1 MRGGR
6 RAQALGLILGLGAL
20 SWSQGVVR
28 HDLTPP
34 EPLPLGGYTERGT
47 HTFEPGHARL
57 FARAVALRTTGRP
70 VVLVSLEMLTI
81 PEGLRDAV
89 RQRVGD
95 QAEVVLIATHTHC
108 APDSQ
113 MLNPRMTFPI
123 PGIATFRS
131 RWLEWY
137 ADRIAEAVQAA
148 RRQPVSLDQLKFA
161 RESQPFQRSRRPGIT
176 ESESLAVFAG
186 SQPWLVAVPAHA
198 TVLPASYRQL
208 SGDWPGAVAQHTGAL
223 VVPGS
228 IGDASPATRQGE
240 SVFAFARRISS
251 WVESAPRR
259 PLAATSAKVV
269 VAPVKLPDAVP
280 HPEFVSSNGVTPEL
294 AQLVMTRF
302 APPAAELTL
311 IQLGDL
317 LLIGVPGEPTGA
329 FARQL
334 RAAAWQRGFRNSYV
348 LSHTNGWAGYLLTA
362 EEYQQGGYEATLS
375 FYGPDVLTLF
385 EESVSAGCER
395 LRSMAVR

>member
-1 MRGGR
+1 
-6 RAQALGLILGLGAL
+6 
-20 SWSQGVVR
+20 
-28 HDLTPP
+28 
-34 EPLPLGGYTERGT
+34 
-47 HTFEPGHARL
+47 
-57 FARAVALRTTGRP
+57 
-70 VVLVSLEMLTI
+70 
-81 PEGLRDAV
+81 
-89 RQRVGD
+89 
-95 QAEVVLIATHTHC
+95 
-108 APDSQ
+108 
-113 MLNPRMTFPI
+113 
-123 PGIATFRS
+123 
-131 RWLEWY
+131 
-137 ADRIAEAVQAA
+137 
-148 RRQPVSLDQLKFA
+148 
-161 RESQPFQRSRRPGIT
+161 
-176 ESESLAVFAG
+176 
-186 SQPWLVAVPAHA
+186 
-198 TVLPASYRQL
+198 
-208 SGDWPGAVAQHTGAL
+208 
-223 VVPGS
+223 
-228 IGDASPATRQGE
+228 
-240 SVFAFARRISS
+240 
-251 WVESAPRR
+251 
-259 PLAATSAKVV
+259 VV

>member
-1 MRGGR
+1 
-6 RAQALGLILGLGAL
+6 
-20 SWSQGVVR
+20 
-28 HDLTPP
+28 
-34 EPLPLGGYTERGT
+34 
-47 HTFEPGHARL
+47 
-57 FARAVALRTTGRP
+57 
-70 VVLVSLEMLTI
+70 
-81 PEGLRDAV
+81 
-89 RQRVGD
+89 
-95 QAEVVLIATHTHC
+95 
-108 APDSQ
+108 
-113 MLNPRMTFPI
+113 
-123 PGIATFRS
+123 
-131 RWLEWY
+131 
-137 ADRIAEAVQAA
+137 
-148 RRQPVSLDQLKFA
+148 
-161 RESQPFQRSRRPGIT
+161 
-176 ESESLAVFAG
+176 
-186 SQPWLVAVPAHA
+186 
-198 TVLPASYRQL
+198 
-208 SGDWPGAVAQHTGAL
+208 

>member
-6 RAQALGLILGLGAL
+6 RAQALGLVLGLSAL

-47 HTFEPGHARL
+47 HTFEPGPARL
-57 FARAVALRTTGRP
+57 YARAVALRTTGRP
-70 VVLVSLEMLTI
+70 VMLVSLEMLTI

-95 QAEVVLIATHTHC
+95 QAEVVLMATHTHC

-137 ADRIAEAVQAA
+137 ADRIAEAVRTA
-148 RRQPVSLDQLKFA
+148 RRQPISLDQLKFA
-161 RESQPFQRSRRPGIT
+161 RESQPFQRSRRPGVT
-176 ESESLAVFAG
+176 ESESLALFAG
-186 SQPWLVAVPAHA
+186 AQPWLVAVPAHA

-208 SGDWPGAVAQHTGAL
+208 SGDWPGAVAQNTGAL
-223 VVPGS
+223 VVPGA
-228 IGDASPATRQGE
+228 IGDASPATREGE
-240 SVFAFARRISS
+240 SVYAFARRITE
-251 WVESAPRR
+251 WVKGAPQR
-259 PLAATSAKVV
+259 PLAPSATLVI
-269 VAPVKLPDAVP
+269 APVNLPAAVP

-302 APPAAELTL
+302 APPAAEISL

-334 RAAAWQRGFRNSYV
+334 RAAAWRNGFRNSYV
-348 LSHTNGWAGYLLTA
+348 LSHVNGWAGYLLTS

-375 FYGPDVLTLF
+375 FYGPDVLSEF

>member
-1 MRGGR
+1 
-6 RAQALGLILGLGAL
+6 
-20 SWSQGVVR
+20 
-28 HDLTPP
+28 
-34 EPLPLGGYTERGT
+34 
-47 HTFEPGHARL
+47 
-57 FARAVALRTTGRP
+57 
-70 VVLVSLEMLTI
+70 
-81 PEGLRDAV
+81 
-89 RQRVGD
+89 
-95 QAEVVLIATHTHC
+95 
-108 APDSQ
+108 
-113 MLNPRMTFPI
+113 
-123 PGIATFRS
+123 
-131 RWLEWY
+131 
-137 ADRIAEAVQAA
+137 
-148 RRQPVSLDQLKFA
+148 
-161 RESQPFQRSRRPGIT
+161 
-176 ESESLAVFAG
+176 
-186 SQPWLVAVPAHA
+186 
-198 TVLPASYRQL
+198 
-208 SGDWPGAVAQHTGAL
+208 
-223 VVPGS
+223 
-228 IGDASPATRQGE
+228 
-240 SVFAFARRISS
+240 
-251 WVESAPRR
+251 
-259 PLAATSAKVV
+259 VV

-280 HPEFVSSNGVTPEL
+280 HPEFVNSNGVTPEL